1 MTSTNSLS
9 NPIHLDLP
17 RTGQATATQMCHPVF
32 PLHPGSTFPLGWH
45 NESWLSIHIW
55 PGVRSHRGRLGLQV
69 LLLAASVLISTALRR
84 MSSDTQF
91 PFSVVPAVVSMTLFF
106 WGMDPDSSLMCP
118 QLSASAR
125 VTVNTQPMLLQLNL
139 TLCEMRLDALASHS
153 IPLDRCLTGPAS
165 LERTE
170 VY

>member
-9 NPIHLDLP
+9 NPIRSDLP
-17 RTGQATATQMCHPVF
+17 RTGQATATRMCHPVF
-32 PLHPGSTFPLGWH
+32 PLQ
-45 NESWLSIHIW
+45 
-55 PGVRSHRGRLGLQV
+55 LQA

-91 PFSVVPAVVSMTLFF
+91 PFSVTPAVESMTLFF

-118 QLSASAR
+118 QLPASAR

-139 TLCEMRLDALASHS
+139 TLCEMSLDPLASHS
-153 IPLDRCLTGPAS
+153 IPLDRCLAGPVS

-170 VY
+170 LY